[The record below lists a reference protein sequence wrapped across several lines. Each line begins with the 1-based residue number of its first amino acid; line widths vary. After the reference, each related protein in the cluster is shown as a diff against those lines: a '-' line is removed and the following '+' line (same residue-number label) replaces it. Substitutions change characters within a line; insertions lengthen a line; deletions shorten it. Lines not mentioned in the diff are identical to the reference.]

1 MLILG
6 DFHFTFER
14 NVPDESMSFWI
25 NIENKL
31 VMLYFILS
39 TFVTQIVILNMLI
52 AIMSA
57 TFSRHE
63 SQLHASKTRQR
74 LNVQAEFV
82 FVVEFYMKV
91 YDNFFCCACGRKRKK
106 QKKNNTGMSAS
117 ESIDQ
122 GYLFVIQPSEV
133 VNPAGQDSTVSTA
146 QSSDAPGGDLVTK
159 KFRELDSLITKKV
172 LRQI

>member
-1 MLILG
+1 MADGDEDLSDRTIFPYQDDFGSLLLEGMFNQYLLILG
-6 DFHFTFER
+6 DFHFSFER
-14 NVPDESMSFWI
+14 TIPDESMSFWI

-31 VMLYFILS
+31 VMVYFILS

-57 TFSRHE
+57 TFGRHE

-82 FVVEFYMKV
+82 FVVDFYMKV

-106 QKKNNTGMSAS
+106 QKKNNSG
-117 ESIDQ
+117 
-122 GYLFVIQPSEV
+122 
-133 VNPAGQDSTVSTA
+133 
-146 QSSDAPGGDLVTK
+146 
-159 KFRELDSLITKKV
+159 
-172 LRQI
+172 